1 MDTQQDYEILRN
13 EIQENETESM
23 KGGGGGGRGRAD
35 SAGPYRN
42 TEQRQRHCWPA
53 SGTSPRAVA
62 PHTAAEGSGPATG
75 AQTPTSSAM
84 AQAAKHLR
92 KNKDLEIQLEQERK
106 EKEEERN
113 KKRSRSRDK
122 KRKDKIEE
130 GKACSSNSMDEAGI
144 RFLARELMHPNFD

>member
-1 MDTQQDYEILRN
+1 MG
-13 EIQENETESM
+13 
-23 KGGGGGGRGRAD
+23 K
-35 SAGPYRN
+35 N

-122 KRKDKIEE
+122 KRKVL
-130 GKACSSNSMDEAGI
+130 GQFTVS
-144 RFLARELMHPNFD
+144 FLAVGLYAADVF